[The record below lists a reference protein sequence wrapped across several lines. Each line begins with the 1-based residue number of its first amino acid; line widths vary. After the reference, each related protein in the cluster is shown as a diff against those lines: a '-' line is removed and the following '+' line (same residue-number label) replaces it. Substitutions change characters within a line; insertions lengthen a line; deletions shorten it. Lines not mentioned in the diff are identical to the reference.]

1 MMLQKFPRNRAA
13 RQFATAA
20 STGAWNDT
28 FFGDTRRHGFLPSQK
43 PVDKLPTE
51 FSVLEQIL
59 QKMTC
64 IQPDGTRSGLLAHN
78 ELGKTV
84 DSDFPDLMHEI
95 QKVDNSDQRMLAALF
110 RDYSFLSSAYMLEP
124 SHIHYLQTG
133 NYGQANC
140 TLPEKLA
147 VPMQTIANKLN
158 YGKPLL
164 EYGYGYALGNW
175 KLLNDPNP
183 EELSYENK
191 DILPPSGTKLKDH
204 ISNVRLFNG
213 CTDEAGFII
222 VHVAIITQ
230 TNRQISS
237 YDVMFDGAFKKN
249 RELFNQ
255 GMQNHLVALRDMI
268 ELMRTMWTESNPKN
282 YLNYRTFIMGI
293 QGNDDIFPGGVL
305 YKGVNTKRLSFR
317 GETGAQDS
325 TIPCVDSAFGVKYP
339 RNSLTEEYL
348 FELREYRPSTH
359 QGLIDWC
366 KQQNKAS
373 NMNEFALQDSYSSF
387 LMLCN
392 VHATFRF
399 RRQHWDMVQKYI
411 IDNTKYPRAT
421 GGTPITTWLP
431 NQMGAC
437 LEMCHEL
444 IGAVKV
450 EDLEAK
456 DADEFKDIKNEI
468 EEQTAKLMDEVNSYN
483 KNEFAGVDQDLN
495 ELEKREKIGV

>member
-1 MMLQKFPRNRAA
+1 MMLQRFPRNRAA
-13 RQFATAA
+13 RQFTTAA
-20 STGAWNDT
+20 TGAWNDT

-43 PVDKLPTE
+43 PVGKLPTE
-51 FSVLEQIL
+51 FDVLENIL

-95 QKVDNSDQRMLAALF
+95 QKVDDSDQRMLAALF

-124 SHIHYLQTG
+124 SHVHYLKTG
-133 NYGQANC
+133 NYGQ
-140 TLPEKLA
+140 
-147 VPMQTIANKLN
+147 
-158 YGKPLL
+158 
-164 EYGYGYALGNW
+164 
-175 KLLNDPNP
+175 
-183 EELSYENK
+183 
-191 DILPPSGTKLKDH
+191 
-204 ISNVRLFNG
+204 
-213 CTDEAGFII
+213 
-222 VHVAIITQ
+222 
-230 TNRQISS
+230 
-237 YDVMFDGAFKKN
+237 
-249 RELFNQ
+249 
-255 GMQNHLVALRDMI
+255 
-268 ELMRTMWTESNPKN
+268 
-282 YLNYRTFIMGI
+282 
-293 QGNDDIFPGGVL
+293 
-305 YKGVNTKRLSFR
+305 
-317 GETGAQDS
+317 
-325 TIPCVDSAFGVKYP
+325 VKYP
-339 RNSLTEEYL
+339 RNSLTEYL

-366 KQQNKAS
+366 KEQNKAS

-399 RRQHWDMVQKYI
+399 RRQHWNMVQKYI

-444 IGAVKV
+444 ISAVKV

-456 DADEFKDIKNEI
+456 NADEFKEIKHEI
-468 EEQTAKLMDEVNSYN
+468 EEQTSKLMDEVNSYN
-483 KNEFAGVDQDLN
+483 KNEFAGVDQDLD
-495 ELEKREKIGV
+495 EFEKRRV